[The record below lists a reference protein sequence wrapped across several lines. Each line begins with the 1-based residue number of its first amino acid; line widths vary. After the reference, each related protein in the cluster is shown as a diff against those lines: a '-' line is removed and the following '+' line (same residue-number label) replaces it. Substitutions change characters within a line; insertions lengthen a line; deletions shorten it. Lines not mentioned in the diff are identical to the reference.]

1 MRLSCPIGLV
11 LISFIIFFN
20 LPNFTYLEA
29 KKIIMKETPEVIDLS
44 KENEIKEQLGMYY
57 KYTRENMYIFNS
69 KDGKY
74 SKRKKS

>member
-1 MRLSCPIGLV
+1 
-11 LISFIIFFN
+11 
-20 LPNFTYLEA
+20 
-29 KKIIMKETPEVIDLS
+29 MKETPEVIDLS

-74 SKRKKS
+74 SKRKNLNE